1 VVRYRA
7 TLPRLLLVLPF
18 AACILGAQPQ
28 AAEPKAPAAPF
39 ATAPV
44 RDAELG
50 AVTGREGI
58 SQITA
63 SDQTSVVSH
72 NTITGQSV
80 TGAVTF
86 DNQAFQ
92 NLNGM
97 AVINANTGNNVSIN
111 SAFMVN
117 IVIGPRP

>member
-1 VVRYRA
+1 VFTKTVFVA
-7 TLPRLLLVLPF
+7 VFSLLPASAWAADPKPF
-18 AACILGAQPQ
+18 PV
-28 AAEPKAPAAPF
+28 P
-39 ATAPV
+39 PV
-44 RDAELG
+44 RESELR

-58 SQITA
+58 SQVTA

-72 NTITGQSV
+72 NTISGPSI

-97 AVINANTGNNVSIN
+97 AVISANSGNNVSIN
-111 SAFMVN
+111 SSFMVN